1 MGIINNVVDL
11 RFSRGF
17 EAFVVAV
24 IVGSALL
31 AGAKTIN
38 SLEEYGWILDSLD
51 TLITVLF
58 VLELVIRFAALR
70 FSVKNFFADG
80 WNTFDLIIVLVSL
93 VPVSDA
99 DLVIVARILRL
110 FRIIRMVSILP
121 DLRFLIASFFASMPR
136 LLHVGL
142 LLFIIFYM
150 YAVIGSTLFARVNEF
165 LWGDVGRAMLT
176 LFRVMTFED
185 WTDVLYEI
193 QEVYWWAWMYFISFI
208 FFASFAFLNMMIGVM
223 VGVMSDQDKNKTPLG
238 ELQSEQKLES
248 ASVDEKLDF
257 VLKQNDALLKLV
269 NSLPTVGETVSRG
282 ENQRAQMLEGLS
294 ELKSKVESM
303 TKGKAEKEKKNSE

>member
-1 MGIINNVVDL
+1 
-11 RFSRGF
+11 
-17 EAFVVAV
+17 
-24 IVGSALL
+24 
-31 AGAKTIN
+31 
-38 SLEEYGWILDSLD
+38 
-51 TLITVLF
+51 
-58 VLELVIRFAALR
+58 
-70 FSVKNFFADG
+70 
-80 WNTFDLIIVLVSL
+80 
-93 VPVSDA
+93 
-99 DLVIVARILRL
+99 
-110 FRIIRMVSILP
+110 
-121 DLRFLIASFFASMPR
+121 
-136 LLHVGL
+136 
-142 LLFIIFYM
+142 
-150 YAVIGSTLFARVNEF
+150 
-165 LWGDVGRAMLT
+165 
-176 LFRVMTFED
+176 
-185 WTDVLYEI
+185 
-193 QEVYWWAWMYFISFI
+193 MYFISFI